1 MAINLTSN
9 DFRSVLCNVNDGNI
23 VLKQDQSGIE
33 KANYG
38 NKFLNL
44 FRTVRTAPN
53 NPEENM
59 QVRQALL
66 AAIQNSV
73 EGEVLSLDD
82 MSRIYRALGMP
93 EGGPD
98 ANSFAAPL
106 TRRDLKNVIDI
117 IDNATK
123 NDALIA
129 KNESKLSSQGVLDE
143 VTANAVKIAIDSAAC
158 FRIPAKG
165 KERVAHATQLFGADF
180 KGRSPAEL
188 EKFVRQNMALIREQ
202 VFDKLY

>member
-1 MAINLTSN
+1 MAINLTLN
-9 DFRSVLCNVNDGNI
+9 DFRSVLGNVNDGNI

-66 AAIQNSV
+66 AAIQNSA
-73 EGEVLSLDD
+73 EGNVLSLDD
-82 MSRIYRALGMP
+82 MSCIYRALGMP
-93 EGGPD
+93 EGGLN
-98 ANSFAAPL
+98 ANSLAAPL

-129 KNESKLSSQGVLDE
+129 KNESKLSSQGVLDKSA
-143 VTANAVKIAIDSAAC
+143 ANAVKTAMNSASC
-158 FRIPAKG
+158 FQIPAKG
-165 KERVAHATQLFGADF
+165 KERVAQARQLFGADF

-188 EKFVRQNMALIREQ
+188 EKFVRQNMALIRE
-202 VFDKLY
+202 